1 MVFVI
6 CVLTNYSVNH
16 CFKDVL
22 FGKNTVHVLYKLEC
36 FVHLVILQVV
46 NHQVKA
52 SFWDHIQKRWQ
63 HLKGVFSL
71 AEDYKIVAEQVII
84 LKDVSYSAVVLK

>member
-6 CVLTNYSVNH
+6 CVLTN
-16 CFKDVL
+16 D
-22 FGKNTVHVLYKLEC
+22 TVHVLDKLEC

-63 HLKGVFSL
+63 HLEGVFSL
-71 AEDYKIVAEQVII
+71 AEDYKVVAEQVII
-84 LKDVSYSAVVLK
+84 LKDVSYSAVVLQ